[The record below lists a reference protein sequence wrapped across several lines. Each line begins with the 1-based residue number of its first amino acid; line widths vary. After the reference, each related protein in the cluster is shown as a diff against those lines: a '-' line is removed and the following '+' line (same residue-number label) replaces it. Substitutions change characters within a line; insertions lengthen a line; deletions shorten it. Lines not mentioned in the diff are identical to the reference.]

1 SNYYYV
7 MATVDLTPFGFT
19 PTESVVYSALLRLGP
34 ATGYGVSRA
43 TRLARANAYAALAGL
58 VDRGAA
64 YRTAGRPVQYRPT
77 DPQALL
83 AHLAAQQGEA
93 LDRLSRAL
101 ENASQPREPETRV
114 VADARAVCD
123 ARRRVP
129 CGADSGRRA
138 VPGRHAIHGAL
149 PSARR
154 HQGPLRG
161 CGGGDRGDLHPR
173 AGGVSVRLAE
183 KPRPRDGGGIPS
195 GGIRQSGL
203 RLLRQTGARV
213 HERRLCTPRGRIDG
227 LPAPPRCRARG
238 PLDGGRG

>member
-1 SNYYYV
+1 

-101 ENASQPREPETRV
+101 ENASQPAEPETRF
-114 VADARAVCD
+114 VAGPPPLAAPSPPLGPRA
-123 ARRRVP
+123 
-129 CGADSGRRA
+129 
-138 VPGRHAIHGAL
+138 
-149 PSARR
+149 
-154 HQGPLRG
+154 HQGAP
-161 CGGGDRGDLHPR
+161 
-173 AGGVSVRLAE
+173 GV
-183 KPRPRDGGGIPS
+183 
-195 GGIRQSGL
+195 
-203 RLLRQTGARV
+203 
-213 HERRLCTPRGRIDG
+213 
-227 LPAPPRCRARG
+227 
-238 PLDGGRG
+238 